1 MLKSMDSLFHFTK
14 DLDVLFSIL
23 TTGFTGSFCKE
34 VFKYGDSEIEQ
45 YVPKISFCDI
55 TENTLSQYKNY
66 GNYGI
71 GINKTW
77 AKENKLNPV
86 LYLENHSLI
95 SKSFINGFNSSRM
108 AYNFVGDINREI
120 GQAWHASQSIM
131 KNDLSLFERNTL
143 IAKEYNDKLKATLN
157 TLNYHTYSL
166 LYIKPYDGHLSRQG
180 GSEHYCFYD
189 EREWCYVPEMNEFL
203 SKYNINKEEY
213 IEWRGNFNENKRLLD
228 DLKLNFKFTD
238 ITHLLVKDESDVT
251 ELENKI
257 DQLDNSI
264 ISISIEDKER
274 LKSLIKI
281 F

>member
-55 TENTLSQYKNY
+55 TEYTLSEYKNY

-71 GINKTW
+71 GISKIW

-95 SKSFINGFNSSRM
+95 SKSFINGFNSSRK
-108 AYNFVGDINREI
+108 AYGFVSSTCLALGQTWRANQNNEKHELSFLNINNEVALDYLDVL
-120 GQAWHASQSIM
+120 QATT
-131 KNDLSLFERNTL
+131 NV
-143 IAKEYNDKLKATLN
+143 
-157 TLNYHTYSL
+157 LNYNQYSL
-166 LYIKPYDGHLSRQG
+166 LFIKPYDGKLSRKDE
-180 GSEHYCFYD
+180 SENYCFYD
-189 EREWCYVPEMNEFL
+189 EREWCYVPEMQECFT
-203 SKYNINKEEY
+203 KYNIDKEQFLK
-213 IEWRGNFNENKRLLD
+213 WRGNGTKPLLE

-238 ITHLLVKDESDVT
+238 ITHLLVKDESDIKV
-251 ELENKI
+251 LKNKI
-257 DQLDNSI
+257 DQLDVQI
-264 ISISIEDKER
+264 INADNKER
-274 LKSLIKI
+274 LKSIIKI

>member
-143 IAKEYNDKLKATLN
+143 IAKEYNDKLQATLN

-166 LYIKPYDGHLSRQG
+166 LFIKPYDGYLSRQG
-180 GSEHYCFYD
+180 ESENYCFYD
-189 EREWCYVPEMNEFL
+189 EREWCYVPEMQECL
-203 SKYNINKEEY
+203 AKYNIDKEQFLK
-213 IEWRGNFNENKRLLD
+213 WRGNGAKPLLY

-238 ITHLLVKDESDVT
+238 ITHLLVKDESDIT
-251 ELENKI
+251 ELKNKI
-257 DQLDNSI
+257 DQLDVQI
-264 ISISIEDKER
+264 INAVDKER
-274 LKSLIKI
+274 LKSIIKI